1 MAGKTTLGG
10 LAIRAFV
17 GWLVRVTS
25 VQTYGVPLTTRW
37 FVAAYG
43 QPDDAIEAV
52 RKQFGS
58 ETDTIVAHRTLTRD
72 ELERSRVEMMEV
84 KPYARSPR
92 EVR

>member
-1 MAGKTTLGG
+1 MAGRSPLGG

-17 GWLVRVTS
+17 GWLVRVTTE
-25 VQTYGVPLTTRW
+25 QGVPRTTRW

-72 ELERSRVEMMEV
+72 ELERSRVEMMEI